1 MRNIIVNSLLIK
13 EKKMINLDK
22 EDKLV
27 SIKVIEPKGEREI
40 KYIARTKEC
49 FDDINGNS
57 YWSCRVEDIEE
68 DRTYIFPFQYGYES
82 QSEFTVK
89 DALNIKEMIGEKSII
104 KFIKQVDCTEQEVKQ
119 HGQGIEE
126 NYISRLG
133 YYYQD

>member
-1 MRNIIVNSLLIK
+1 
-13 EKKMINLDK
+13 MINLNK

-27 SIKVIEPKGEREI
+27 SIKVIEPKGKRQI
-40 KYIARTKEC
+40 KYMAWTKEY

-68 DRTYIFPFQYGYES
+68 DRTYIFPFQYGYGS

-89 DALNIKEMIGEKSII
+89 DALNIKQRIGEKSII
-104 KFIKQVDCTEQEVKQ
+104 KFIKEEDCTKKEVKE

-126 NYISRLG
+126 NYISSLG